1 MSNRLNYKIVEEH
14 YLDEDKTIEHDEN
27 CADIVYR
34 IDTGYGSYPKA
45 FGTLEEAQ
53 AQLEEL
59 NNTRN

>member
-14 YLDEDKTIEHDEN
+14 YLDEDKTITHDDN
-27 CADIVYR
+27 CTDIVYR

-45 FGTLEEAQ
+45 FTSLKEAQ

-59 NNTRN
+59 NKTRN